1 MDYKED
7 DFCVERR
14 KVRAHLLGCK
24 VLAQSTARFSPV
36 VISKLHRVITEPH
49 LEVACTMED
58 IRGELGMT
66 PDQFNEF
73 LDCENLATLDKLCD
87 ILNKLSTDTGIDI
100 QFFTL
105 NFNQNIDNDQSSP
118 IVSEAQEIV
127 PEESPIVSSDSN
139 VNENE
144 NLLSEKLGHSVH
156 NLKINNQS
164 FPIDNETQEIGPE
177 PSNNIS
183 SVPDTNINDSTSS
196 TVVSRGDTSDLK
208 DRTSDSSDMTESSPD
223 ININESTSSTVVSRG
238 DTSDSS
244 DMTESSPETKQAS
257 VPLIF
262 VMCKVLI
269 CPPMHFLG
277 KSSSYEES
285 KRRAAILF
293 LKHVNSLKTDHLRKR
308 HFIENFSSGD
318 EAEC

>member
-127 PEESPIVSSDSN
+127 PEESHIVSSDSN

-177 PSNNIS
+177 PSYNIS
-183 SVPDTNINDSTSS
+183 SVPDININDSTSS

-208 DRTSDSSDMTESSPD
+208 DR
-223 ININESTSSTVVSRG
+223 
-238 DTSDSS
+238 TSDSS

-285 KRRAAILF
+285 KRKAAILF